1 MARDVGT
8 EAVREH
14 RSLGHV
20 PGLDGIRGF
29 ALTIVLITHGVA
41 LFWTSQWF
49 HVFAGGF
56 IGMEM
61 FFVLSGFLITSL
73 LLGEHHRS
81 GRIGVG
87 RFYQRR
93 ALRLLPA
100 LAALIVGHLIWARI
114 SGLDAGTERHSII
127 AIVVYGTNWF
137 EVAGHPVA
145 LGLAHLWS
153 LAVEE
158 QFYAIWPLVTLLAV
172 SRPQWRRR
180 APAVIGIVVV
190 VLAIE
195 TSITWGSGYNFAT
208 INRFYPRTD
217 VQAVA
222 LLLGS
227 AAAYLWTGG
236 MRMPRHLPAI
246 ATVCAVVIAV
256 CTFRYTNFNPLFYRW
271 FGNTWISFAAC
282 VCLLAVIDGRWFLT
296 RFFGLM
302 PLRWLGRVSYSI
314 YLWHWVV
321 YVGVYDHLRDDLPDA
336 VQAVLAVSL
345 TFALGLLSFYFVERP
360 FLRRKDL
367 MTKRRREAEAARAGV
382 VATLPRS
389 AVLEPAPAL
398 EVTPERAVP

>member
-1 MARDVGT
+1 MARDVST

-41 LFWTSQWF
+41 LFWSTQWF

-56 IGMEM
+56 IGMEI

-73 LLGEHHRS
+73 LLGEHQRS
-81 GRIGVG
+81 HHIGVS

-100 LAALIVGHLIWARI
+100 LGALLVGHVIWASI

-158 QFYAIWPLVTLLAV
+158 QFYAIWPLVTLVAV
-172 SRPQWRRR
+172 SRPQWRRW
-180 APAVIGIVVV
+180 APAVIGAV
-190 VLAIE
+190 VLVLAVE
-195 TSITWGSGYNFAT
+195 TSITWGSGYNFVT

-236 MRMPRHLPAI
+236 MRMPRYLPAF

-256 CTFRYTNFNPLFYRW
+256 CTYRYTNFNPLFYRY

-296 RFFGLM
+296 RFFALT

-321 YVGVYDHLRDDLPDA
+321 YVGVYDHLRDDWPHPL
-336 VQAVLAVSL
+336 QAVVAVAL
-345 TFALGLLSFYFVERP
+345 TFGLGLLSFYFVERP
-360 FLRRKDL
+360 FLRRKEL
-367 MTKRRREAEAARAGV
+367 LTQRQRAHAASRAET
-382 VATLPRS
+382 VATLPEP
-389 AVLEPAPAL
+389 AVLEPAQAL
-398 EVTPERAVP
+398 DVTPERAVP